1 MVNSQ
6 SSINRCIHC
15 IYCSMWDSTC
25 THPQLGFPTINY
37 DHPACP
43 HYEPETQ
50 SSIVNGQS

>member
-6 SSINRCIHC
+6 SSIPRCLHC

-37 DHPACP
+37 DAPACK
-43 HYEPETQ
+43 YFEPEE
-50 SSIVNGQS
+50 

>member
-25 THPQLGFPTINY
+25 THPQLGFRHINY
-37 DHPACP
+37 DAQACEHFESEIP
-43 HYEPETQ
+43 
-50 SSIVNGQS
+50 